1 MTGSHQNL
9 FTSLQRKNTS
19 KTISTSL
26 SEQIY
31 QKLKWALI
39 TGQYLPG
46 DALSIRSLAGE
57 FDTSMMPVREALKR
71 LVAERALTSS
81 STRSFKV
88 TELSP
93 TQVSQLF
100 FLRSILEGAAAKIA
114 THALTNEQIDQLHE
128 SALAIERHANHQDF
142 NSYLA
147 DNYSF
152 HFTIYNATGNFEMT
166 KIIENIWAQIS
177 PSLYVG
183 LRDYSDKK
191 DWLTDHEQI
200 VQSLRTRNESLT
212 QTLIEKDINWGT
224 ALYRNLNV

>member
-1 MTGSHQNL
+1 MISSHQNT
-9 FTSLQRKNTS
+9 FSRLQRNSTP
-19 KTISTSL
+19 KTINTSL

-39 TGQYLPG
+39 TGHYLPG

-71 LVAERALTSS
+71 LVSERALSSS

-88 TELSP
+88 AELSP

-114 THALTNEQIDQLHE
+114 THALTIEQIDQLHE
-128 SALAIERHANHQDF
+128 NALAIEKHALHQDF

-147 DNYSF
+147 GNYSF

-177 PSLYVG
+177 PSLFVG

-200 VQSLRTRNESLT
+200 VQSLRTRNDIRT
-212 QTLIEKDINWGT
+212 QKLIENDINWGT

>member
-1 MTGSHQNL
+1 MNNL
-9 FTSLQRKNTS
+9 HHNSFSDLQRNLTAN
-19 KTISTSL
+19 TISTPL
-26 SEQIY
+26 SQQIY
-31 QKLKWALI
+31 QQLKWAII
-39 TGQYLPG
+39 TGHYLPG
-46 DALSIRSLAGE
+46 DALSIRSLTSE

-71 LVAERALTSS
+71 LVSERALSSS

-88 TELSP
+88 AELSP

-114 THALTNEQIDQLHE
+114 THALTNEQINQLYKT
-128 SALAIERHANHQDF
+128 ALAIEEHAIRQDF

-166 KIIENIWAQIS
+166 RIIENIWAQIS
-177 PSLYVG
+177 PSFYVG
-183 LRDYSDKK
+183 LRDHSDRK

-200 VQSLRTRNESLT
+200 VDSIRARNATRT
-212 QTLIEKDINWGT
+212 QGLIEKDINWGT
-224 ALYRNLNV
+224 ALYRNLNL

>member
-1 MTGSHQNL
+1 MNNPSQNT
-9 FTSLQRKNTS
+9 FATLQRNKTS
-19 KTISTSL
+19 KTINTSL

-46 DALSIRSLAGE
+46 DSLSIRSLAAE
-57 FDTSMMPVREALKR
+57 FKTSMMPVREALKR
-71 LVAERALTSS
+71 LVSERALSSS

-88 TELSP
+88 AELSP

-100 FLRSILEGAAAKIA
+100 FLRSILESAAAKIA
-114 THALTNEQIDQLHE
+114 THALTNQQIDQLYE
-128 SALAIERHANHQDF
+128 NALAIEEHAIHQDF

-177 PSLYVG
+177 PSFYVG

-200 VQSLRTRNESLT
+200 VQSLRTRNETRT
-212 QTLIEKDINWGT
+212 QELIEKDINWGT

>member
-1 MTGSHQNL
+1 MTHSHQNL
-9 FTSLQRKNTS
+9 FSNLQRHTSSNT
-19 KTISTSL
+19 IGTSL

-39 TGQYLPG
+39 TGHYLPG
-46 DALSIRSLAGE
+46 AALSIRSLASE
-57 FDTSMMPVREALKR
+57 FNTSMMPVREALKR
-71 LVAERALTSS
+71 LVSERALSSS

-88 TELSP
+88 AELSP

-114 THALTNEQIDQLHE
+114 THALTVEQIDQLYD
-128 SALAIERHANHQDF
+128 SALAIEKHAIHQDF

-147 DNYSF
+147 GNYSF

-177 PSLYVG
+177 PSFYVG
-183 LRDYSDKK
+183 LRDHSDKK

-200 VQSLRTRNESLT
+200 VQSLRTRNEIRT
-212 QTLIEKDINWGT
+212 QELIENDINWGT
-224 ALYRNLNV
+224 ALYRNLNI

>member
-1 MTGSHQNL
+1 M
-9 FTSLQRKNTS
+9 S
-19 KTISTSL
+19 KTIKTSL

-39 TGQYLPG
+39 TGRYLPG
-46 DALSIRSLAGE
+46 DSLPIRSLAGE
-57 FDTSMMPVREALKR
+57 FRTSMMPVREALKR
-71 LVAERALTSS
+71 LVSERALSSS

-88 TELSP
+88 AELSP
-93 TQVSQLF
+93 AKMSQLF

-114 THALTNEQIDQLHE
+114 THALTSVQIDQLHE
-128 SALAIERHANHQDF
+128 NALAIEKYALHQDF

-147 DNYSF
+147 GNYSF

-166 KIIENIWAQIS
+166 MIIENIWAQIS
-177 PSLYVG
+177 PSLFVG
-183 LRDYSDKK
+183 LRDHCDRK

-200 VQSLRTRNESLT
+200 VESLRTRNETRT
-212 QTLIEKDINWGT
+212 QELIEMDINWGT